1 MTIFAAEQKQNMRQ
15 SIIFNTERT
24 DLYSFRQNSSKKKK
38 YIDTENI

>member
-15 SIIFNTERT
+15 SIIFNTEGLT
-24 DLYSFRQNSSKKKK
+24 CILLSKTAAKKK